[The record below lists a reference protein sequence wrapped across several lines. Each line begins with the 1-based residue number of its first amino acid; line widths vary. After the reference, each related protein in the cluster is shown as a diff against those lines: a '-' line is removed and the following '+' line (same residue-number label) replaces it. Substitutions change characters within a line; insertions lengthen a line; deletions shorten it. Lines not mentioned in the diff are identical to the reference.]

1 MSPTPRRVGE
11 TPNLRQLDSGSDSR
25 REHRKCSPIYAT
37 ATPPPAGGG
46 RTRRGKGAIYRD
58 WISPANRSRA

>member
-11 TPNLRQLDSGSDSR
+11 TPNLRQLDSGSDNTAGAC
-25 REHRKCSPIYAT
+25 KCSPIYAT
-37 ATPPPAGGG
+37 AIPPPVGGG

-58 WISPANRSRA
+58 RISPATRSQA